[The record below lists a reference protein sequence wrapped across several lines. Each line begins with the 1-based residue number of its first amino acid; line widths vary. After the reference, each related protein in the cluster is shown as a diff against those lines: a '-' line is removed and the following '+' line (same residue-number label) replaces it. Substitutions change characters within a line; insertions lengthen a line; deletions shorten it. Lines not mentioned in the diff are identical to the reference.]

1 MGLSTLLD
9 AIERTLSSTL
19 ERGPL
24 RIFQARLEPVHVVR
38 HLERLLDRHSLV
50 TDDGVIVPHEMVV
63 RLNPDDES
71 RLMSAGSNVPADIAA
86 RLQRS
91 MRTHGRRVLGPVS
104 VHIEADSSVP
114 VGQIRAEVIRSDPPE
129 TDADVPLAATSRIP
143 VVTRVGPGVRIT
155 MPDGDVVSF
164 AKEVVSIGRSAEND
178 IVIPDSQVS
187 RHHAELH
194 VNAASLELRDL
205 ESTNGTWVQG
215 ARIKSIP
222 LTCPARVRIG
232 GAEIQIDTPR
242 A

>member
-63 RLNPDDES
+63 RLSPDDES

-91 MRTHGRRVLGPVS
+91 MRTHGRRVLGPIS
-104 VHIEADSSVP
+104 VHIEADSAVP
-114 VGQIRAEVIRSDPPE
+114 VGQMRAEVTRSDPPE
-129 TDADVPLAATSRIP
+129 MDADVPLAATSRIP
-143 VVTRVGPGVRIT
+143 IVLRTAPGVRIT

-164 AKEVVSIGRSAEND
+164 AKDVISIGRSAEND

-187 RHHAELH
+187 RHHAELR